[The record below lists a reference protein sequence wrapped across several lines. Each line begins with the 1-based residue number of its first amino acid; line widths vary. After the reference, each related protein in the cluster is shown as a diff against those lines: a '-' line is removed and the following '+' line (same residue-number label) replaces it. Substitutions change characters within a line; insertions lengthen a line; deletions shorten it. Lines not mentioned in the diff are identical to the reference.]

1 MNVEID
7 DQTDLGLIETQDFD
21 ACPMNLF
28 SFTNSSAIT
37 NINTNP
43 DRLRKVIDEI
53 NECKSKFILIKN
65 KKTNGL
71 LYDPTIL
78 DMSVVF

>member
-1 MNVEID
+1 MEIV

-21 ACPMNLF
+21 AFPMNLF
-28 SFTNSSAIT
+28 SLTNSSAIT

-71 LYDPTIL
+71 LYDSTIL
-78 DMSVVF
+78 DMSVEF